1 MRIFPRNFASLA
13 IGIVISFTTFASAA
27 PRLPPDEVAALKE
40 IGKTLGKTGWNFS
53 VDPCTTF
60 STVTVER
67 IELFRVSIG
76 FENSVNCTCNDTV
89 CHITRIALKAQD
101 LQGTLPPELVRLTH
115 LKDIDLT
122 RNYINGT
129 IPLEWG
135 SMMKLEQMYVSP
147 VLNLLG
153 NRLTGP
159 IPKELAN
166 INTLITISLEFNQ
179 LSGPIPPELGSLPLL
194 EKLHLTSNYFTGE
207 LPKELA
213 KLTTLKDFRISSN
226 NFIGK
231 IPDFI
236 KNWVD
241 LTRLDIQG
249 SGLDGPIPPG
259 IGLLTKLSDL
269 RISDLN
275 GSQASFPPL
284 NNLTS
289 LKNLFLRSCNITGTL
304 PEYLGTMT
312 KLEILDLSFN
322 NLSGEIPSNLSS
334 LSKIE
339 MMYLTGNLLSGPVH
353 PWMLDT
359 SKNMSFHD
367 MSQNLKTW
375 SSFHINCGGKEV
387 TLDGNNY
394 EIDGD
399 ESGPSNYYRST
410 TTNWAFSSTG
420 NFMDD
425 GRSLDPFMSTD
436 SSRLSVN
443 NSDLYAEARIS
454 PISLTYYGFCLVKG
468 NYNITLH
475 FAEIM
480 FNDSKSY
487 SSLGRRIFDIYI
499 QLVEKDF
506 NIVDA
511 AGGIGKGII
520 KPYAANVTDDGTL
533 EIRLYWAGKGTTG
546 LPVRGVYGPLISAIS
561 VDNPNYE
568 PPKGISVGAVAL
580 VLKQKGNMMELVD
593 PKLGSDFN
601 KIEVTGMINVALMCT
616 NVSPAVRPAMS
627 SVVSMLEGR
636 TVPETSSVSDPDASN
651 EQMKLKGMMIE
662 LQKSLETDTSEGQ
675 VQIVSTDGPFTAS
688 SASAG
693 DLYPNTASSA
703 SAGDL
708 YPLNWDS
715 KVLENRTVE
724 FNQLSGSIPQELG
737 SLPLLEKLHLT
748 SNYITGELP
757 KELATL
763 TTLKDLAIVGS
774 GLDGPIP
781 PGIGLLTKLSDLR
794 ISDLNGSQASFPP
807 LNNLTRLKTLILRSC
822 NINGKL
828 PEYLG
833 TMTNLTLLLSFIHID
848 LSFNNLSGKIPSYF
862 NSLSKIE
869 MILVSM
875 AKSRIS
881 ACNAKLG
888 AKFNEIVFN
897 WELAKWTCASLDAAN
912 YFKKHKSV
920 DGLEQ
925 YGAETV
931 CTDGGFKLN
940 VEVKEEPDVAG
951 VDGERSSFHI
961 NCGGKEVSLDGNK
974 YEGDDEDP
982 GVPSKFYRS
991 ATNWMFSSTGNF
1003 IDDGRPLDLFI
1014 STNSSRLHVNNSDL
1028 YMDARIS
1035 PISLTY
1041 YLSCLVKGNY
1051 NITLHFAEIMFN
1063 DSKSYGSLG
1072 RRIFDIYIQ
1081 EKLVQ
1086 KDFNIVDEAGGIG
1099 KEIKKNY
1106 TEVVTD
1112 GTLVIRLYW
1121 AGKGTTGLPVRGVYG
1136 PLISA
1141 ISVHN
1146 PDYEP
1151 PPKGIS
1157 ASAVVGIVAAA
1168 AFVIILL
1175 LDLKGL
1181 DLQTG
1186 SYTLRQIKAA
1196 TDNFD
1201 EANKIGEGG
1210 FGSVYKALVLKQKG
1224 NMMELVDPK
1233 LGLDFNKIEVTGMI
1247 NIALLCT
1254 NVSPAVR
1261 PTMSLVVSMLEGR
1274 TVPETLSVLDP
1285 DASNEQMKLNG
1296 MMIELQKSL
1305 ETDTSEGKI
1314 QIVSTDGPYTASSA
1328 SAGDLYP
1335 NTASSASG
1343 GDLYPLNWD
1352 SKVLE
1357 NRFRRTSQLNIR
1369 VVCAASSAAGS
1380 SSPKATSTRMSPVVG
1395 FEVVNEAYAR
1405 KHKDAQERR
1414 DEATAAQVSKY
1425 IKYADKQ
1432 PIVPWWP
1439 RLSHLESVECS
1450 SEFGGSEEFTPR
1462 EEEVGLVNDVEEVD
1476 LILPQSSEFGRD
1488 EEFTARD
1495 EREEEVDPLVIEG
1508 GVDDGLVEPSELGA
1522 NAELTAQ
1529 CSPLESNV
1537 KVEPPLISLLGNRL
1551 TGPIPKEL
1559 AKIRTPGMNFEF
1571 CRSVEFNQLS
1581 GSIPPEL
1588 GSLPLLEKLDID
1600 LSYNNFSFGT
1610 SQDCQLGRM

>member
-869 MILVSM
+869 MMYLTGNLLSGPVPPWMLPTTS
-875 AKSRIS
+875 KSIDLSYNNFDLGSSQDCQRGRTGNVDPCLS
-881 ACNAKLG
+881 LRGFPCNNK
-888 AKFNEIVFN
+888 
-897 WELAKWTCASLDAAN
+897 
-912 YFKKHKSV
+912 
-920 DGLEQ
+920 
-925 YGAETV
+925 
-931 CTDGGFKLN
+931 
-940 VEVKEEPDVAG
+940 
-951 VDGERSSFHI
+951 RSSFHI

-1588 GSLPLLEKLDID
+1588 GSLPLLEKLVDCGGTTQWVAQVAKC
-1600 LSYNNFSFGT
+1600 NFIPTG
-1610 SQDCQLGRM
+1610 DGRFM